1 MAEENCLF
9 KQGFFYILVR
19 PIRGP
24 GMRRTDKTLLEQMQ
38 ICDVEILRRM
48 QLLDINTETLN
59 QLASHKLLIE
69 ENIDAIVD
77 EFYEKQLEIDE
88 ISMLIGDADTLLRL
102 RNAQR
107 KYVIELFSGAYD
119 SEYVNNRLRIGLVHK
134 RIGVEP
140 KLYLSSVKTL
150 KELIIKALKR
160 NINNNEVL
168 QVTLDALDKLLYFD
182 ITLVFDSYIDS
193 LVGDIKTAK
202 RKTEEY
208 AKSLEDKVAERTK
221 QLEEQAKLDPLT
233 NIYNRRAMQDVLKRE
248 LATAK
253 RRETK
258 LSIIYFDIDHFK
270 DINDTFGHLKGDE
283 VLKYIGQSLFNSVR
297 EVDVP
302 CRFGGDEFC
311 IILPECNIKNAKAI
325 CEKILNKFA
334 EKYPEFSLSV
344 GIAETGTENYVDG
357 DVLIKN
363 ADDKM
368 YIAKKEKGFKIC
380 A

>member
-1 MAEENCLF
+1 
-9 KQGFFYILVR
+9 
-19 PIRGP
+19 
-24 GMRRTDKTLLEQMQ
+24 MRRTEKTLLEQMQ

-168 QVTLDALDKLLYFD
+168 EAALDALDKLLYFD
-182 ITLVFDSYIDS
+182 ITLVFDTYIDS

-233 NIYNRRAMQDVLKRE
+233 NIYNRRAMQDVLRRE

-253 RRETK
+253 RRQTK
-258 LSIIYFDIDHFK
+258 LSIIYFDVDHFK
-270 DINDTFGHLKGDE
+270 DINDKYGHIEGDE

-311 IILPECNIKNAKAI
+311 IILPECNIKNAKVI
-325 CEKILNKFA
+325 CEKIIKKFTDR
-334 EKYPEFSLSV
+334 YPEFSLSV

-363 ADDKM
+363 ADDMM
-368 YIAKKEKGFKIC
+368 YRAKREKGFKIC